1 MPIVLPFMQRE
12 QARTLVPGSGVTPDT
27 GSPLWWVYRL
37 TNKINREIVGTVE
50 QQTDGVL
57 VQRVGLGKLQRYYD
71 GEHDLPWVG
80 DREVRQEF
88 LKMLERSR
96 SNFMRIVANV
106 PAERLVVQGLRLPND
121 AESADDESWDIWLR
135 SSLDFWAP
143 AAFKAAFIQRR
154 AFLSVWYAD
163 GARNRAR
170 IAVEPADE
178 CIVEYE
184 PGDRS
189 RRAAGLKQFT
199 DEWTGRT
206 HARLFTPS
214 RTHRFEWRRA
224 EGGPHFG
231 WYEIENP
238 QPNPLGVVPL
248 VPLVNQPSTH
258 RDGVSELEDVLPV
271 QDRINQTLFNR
282 QVAEH
287 LSAFRQKW
295 ATGLDIPVD
304 PDTGETIQPFK
315 AALESLWISGDPATK
330 FGQFDSVD
338 LANYHQTI
346 EQDLEHLSVLS
357 RTPRHVF
364 MHQGQ
369 APSGD
374 AMKSDEAGLVAKVKG
389 AQRAFEPAI
398 REALTL
404 ARRIE
409 GFETPMMS
417 EVVWGDPEWQTFAQL
432 VDGHVKMLQAGIS
445 SLPYAREN
453 LGMSPATMRRVESEV
468 MMADLFRM
476 VDDETES
483 APVPAESDG

>member
-1 MPIVLPFMQRE
+1 MPIVLPFIKRE
-12 QARTLVPGSGVTPDT
+12 QARTIVPGTGVIPGV

-37 TNKINREIVGTVE
+37 TNQINREIVGTLE
-50 QQTDGVL
+50 KQIDGTL
-57 VQRVGLGKLQRYYD
+57 VQRIGLGKLQRYYD

-80 DREVRQEF
+80 DREVHDEF
-88 LKMLERSR
+88 LRMLERSR

-106 PAERLVVQGLRLPND
+106 PAERLVVQGLRLPDDRESSD
-121 AESADDESWDIWLR
+121 AESWDIWMR
-135 SSLDFWAP
+135 SGLDFWSP
-143 AAFKAAFIQRR
+143 AAFRSAFIQRR
-154 AFLSVWYAD
+154 AYLSVWHAE
-163 GARNRAR
+163 GARNEAR
-170 IAVEPADE
+170 IAVESAEE
-178 CIVEYE
+178 CIVEHV

-189 RRAAGLKQFT
+189 KRAAGLKQFT
-199 DEWTGRT
+199 DDWTGKT
-206 HARLFTPS
+206 HARLHLPD
-214 RTHRFEWRRA
+214 RIHRFAWERA
-224 EGGPHFG
+224 AGGKHFG
-231 WYEIENP
+231 WYEVEEPTRNP
-238 QPNPLGVVPL
+238 YGSVMLIPM
-248 VPLVNQPSTH
+248 VNQPSLR

-295 ATGLDIPVD
+295 ATGLEIPED
-304 PDTGETIQPFK
+304 PDTGESIQPFK

-398 REALTL
+398 REALGL

-409 GFETPMMS
+409 GHDTPLMS
-417 EVVWGDPEWQTFAQL
+417 ELVWGDPEWQTFAQL
-432 VDGHVKMLQAGIS
+432 VDGHVKMLQSGIS
-445 SLPYAREN
+445 SVQYAREK

-476 VDDETES
+476 VDDETET
-483 APVPAESDG
+483 APVAAEVDG